1 MIRHI
6 LILHRL
12 PYIIGSSNS
21 LSIEYLIENSGETA
35 YLAQIRITI
44 FDGITFRKT
53 PASCSNQPN
62 TKELLCNI
70 NNGSPLF
77 NGDEGKLRIDLDTT
91 KLELVDFIVK
101 AYVFSTGDES
111 NETDNYVDNIIPL
124 AEFSDI
130 EALG

>member
-1 MIRHI
+1 MFPSNR
-6 LILHRL
+6 RL
-12 PYIIGSSNS
+12 PYVIGSSNS
-21 LSIEYLIENSGETA
+21 LSIEYLIENFGETA

-44 FDGITFRKT
+44 FEGVTFKKT
-53 PASCSNQPN
+53 PASCSTQPN

-77 NGDEGKLRIDLDTT
+77 NGDEGKLRIDLDTS

-101 AYVFSTGDES
+101 AYVFSTGDEL
-111 NETDNYVDNIIPL
+111 NETDNYVDNVIPL
-124 AEFSDI
+124 TEFSEI